1 MNKLIAL
8 LLILTVI
15 VSVAAC
21 TDVRATT
28 DISETTV
35 TDTSISPPGQE
46 PAPLQWIALGDS
58 ITEGLYS
65 YLQEDSTQTRALD
78 TENCWAA
85 TAAKING
92 WKLTNY
98 GVSGSGYVY
107 PGLDG
112 LNARQRV
119 DTIDFSGADL
129 VTLSFGV
136 NDWKHNSVLGN
147 ISDDPAAGGS
157 LCSNMKYCINKI
169 RTDNPNARIVVLSP
183 LICSRWGTAWT
194 EWSVNVAF
202 SNSGSLQDVFRAEQ
216 EICALYGVEFID
228 LLRGCETVT
237 MENAGAS
244 LPDGLHPSV
253 AVHAQ
258 LGTEIAEKLKTQ
270 YTGGN
275 KNGCH

>member
-1 MNKLIAL
+1 MYKMFIFFI
-8 LLILTVI
+8 ILAI
-15 VSVAAC
+15 LAGFAAC
-21 TDVRATT
+21 SGVRATP
-28 DISETTV
+28 DNAGTTV
-35 TDTSISPPGQE
+35 TDTSPSPPEQE

-65 YLQEDSTQTRALD
+65 YLQEDGTQMRAFD
-78 TENCWAA
+78 TECCWAV

-112 LNARQRV
+112 LDARQRV

-136 NDWKHNSVLGN
+136 NDWKHNSALGS

-169 RTDNPNARIVVLSP
+169 RADNPDARIVVLSP
-183 LICSRWGTAWT
+183 LICSRWGTTWT

-202 SNSGSLQDVFRAEQ
+202 SNSGSLRDVLRAEQ
-216 EICALYGVEFID
+216 EICALYDVEFID
-228 LLRGCETVT
+228 LLNGCETVT
-237 MENAGAS
+237 MANAGAA

-253 AVHAQ
+253 TAHAQ
-258 LGTEIAEKLKTQ
+258 LGTEMAERLNNPTHRR
-270 YTGGN
+270 N
-275 KNGCH
+275 